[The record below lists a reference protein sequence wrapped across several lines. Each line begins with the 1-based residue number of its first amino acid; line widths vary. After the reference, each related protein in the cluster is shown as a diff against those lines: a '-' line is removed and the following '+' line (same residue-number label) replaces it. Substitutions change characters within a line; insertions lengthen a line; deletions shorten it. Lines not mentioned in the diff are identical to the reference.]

1 MKYFC
6 SIPGIK
12 EKQAVQLMIATYTK
26 TPEYGDAAKFQ
37 QELELVILKLEKQEE
52 DLTILN
58 RELGLV
64 ESMMNL
70 NMRHSLLASSSRS
83 LISMN
88 TTSCSS
94 NESDCNGDGDD
105 RDAFEDE
112 DGDALDS
119 LQKISNEA
127 FSSYSFQDS
136 EVDTLNSDGRK
147 RLSDEW
153 EEEFESE
160 IVMAMYA
167 YDGSEEG
174 TLAMDV
180 GDEFDVLGADVDG
193 WTSVRRRGFVEEGF
207 IPTAFTQS
215 M

>member
-1 MKYFC
+1 
-6 SIPGIK
+6 
-12 EKQAVQLMIATYTK
+12 MITTYTR
-26 TPEYGDAAKFQ
+26 TPEFGDAAKFQ
-37 QELELVILKLEKQEE
+37 EELEIVRVKLEKQEE

-119 LQKISNEA
+119 LQKISSEA
-127 FSSYSFQDS
+127 FSSYSFQES

-153 EEEFESE
+153 EEEFDAE
-160 IVMAMYA
+160 IVIAMYA
-167 YDGSEEG
+167 Y
-174 TLAMDV
+174 
-180 GDEFDVLGADVDG
+180 
-193 WTSVRRRGFVEEGF
+193 
-207 IPTAFTQS
+207 
-215 M
+215 

>member
-1 MKYFC
+1 MKYSC
-6 SIPGIK
+6 YVPGTR
-12 EKQAVQLMIATYTK
+12 EKQALQLMISTYTK

-58 RELGLV
+58 RELDLV

-94 NESDCNGDGDD
+94 NESDCTGDS
-105 RDAFEDE
+105 
-112 DGDALDS
+112 DGRDALDS
-119 LQKISNEA
+119 LQKIKSES
-127 FSSYSFQDS
+127 FSSYSFKES
-136 EVDTLNSDGRK
+136 EVDILNSEGRK

-153 EEEFESE
+153 EEEFDAE
-160 IVMAMYA
+160 IVIAMYA
-167 YDGSEEG
+167 YDGAEEG

-215 M
+215 V